1 MKRLRETETGLF
13 WQFWILALSFC
24 AFAWLALATP
34 AVAQQSAQNNT
45 DTRCNTAAPT
55 TIAINT
61 ATSGNVELVAL
72 SAGKKVYVCGFSLDN
87 DTATT
92 GLQFIHGT
100 GTACATDEA
109 DFTGV
114 YTVAALTFPNASST
128 IFATGTGEAFCIEL
142 STNTQVNGQLTYVQ
156 Y

>member
-1 MKRLRETETGLF
+1 MKQRYLY
-13 WQFWILALSFC
+13 I
-24 AFAWLALATP
+24 AFAFAVLAAAFTP
-34 AVAQQSAQNNT
+34 TQAQQSAQNNT

-72 SAGKKVYVCGFSLDN
+72 SAGKRVYVCGFSLDN

-109 DFTGV
+109 DLTGV
-114 YTVAALTFPNASST
+114 YTVASLTFPNSGAT
-128 IFATGTGEAFCIEL
+128 IFATTAGNAFCIEL

>member
-1 MKRLRETETGLF
+1 MKQRYLYLAF
-13 WQFWILALSFC
+13 AFAILAA
-24 AFAWLALATP
+24 AFTP
-34 AVAQQSAQNNT
+34 TQAQQSAQNNT
-45 DTRCNTAAPT
+45 DSRCGTAAPT

-114 YTVAALTFPNASST
+114 YTVAALTFPNSPAT

-142 STNTQVNGQLTYVQ
+142 STNTQVNGQLSYVQ